1 MPARERLSAETWA
14 RAALEALTAG
24 GLAAVAVEPIAAR
37 LGATKGSFYWHF
49 PGRDALVDAALD
61 LWQRVHTDAVIAE
74 LDRLADP
81 RERLRRLAVTT
92 LGHAGDG
99 DPVVSLLR
107 DVDDPRVRRVL
118 ATVTRRRVDYVRAQ
132 LVDSGV
138 APEEAGRRATLA
150 YAAYVGW
157 WQVRAVAPELAPA
170 GDASGGYAE
179 VLTEIL
185 LPGA

>member
-1 MPARERLSAETWA
+1 MPARERLSAEDWS
-14 RAALEALTAG
+14 RAALEALGRG

-49 PGRDALVDAALD
+49 PGRDALVEAALG
-61 LWQRVHTDAVIAE
+61 LWERAHTDAVIAD
-74 LDRLADP
+74 LDRLTDP
-81 RERLRRLAVTT
+81 RERLRSLTERT

-118 ATVTRRRVDYVRAQ
+118 ATVTRRRVAYVRAT
-132 LVDSGV
+132 LVEAGV
-138 APEEAGRRATLA
+138 PPEEAGRRATLA

-170 GDASGGYAE
+170 GTPSSGHAQ
-179 VLTEIL
+179 VLLAIL
-185 LPGA
+185 LPDA

>member
-61 LWQRVHTDAVIAE
+61 LWRRAHTDAVIAE
-74 LDRLADP
+74 LDRLDDP
-81 RERLRRLAVTT
+81 RERLRRLAVAT

-99 DPVVSLLR
+99 DPAVSLLR
-107 DVDDPRVRRVL
+107 DADDPRVRRVL

-157 WQVRAVAPELAPA
+157 WQVRAVAPELAPP
-170 GDASGGYAE
+170 GDASGGYAQ

-185 LPGA
+185 LPRA